1 MSFDLLD
8 AVVKISPSTSLFAFT
23 GFSILELRFLS
34 LAGDNQSKPK
44 VTFNINHAEVNRV
57 LAQSKLHYFDVS
69 SFF

>member
-1 MSFDLLD
+1 MLWQ
-8 AVVKISPSTSLFAFT
+8 KSLQLRAFFAFK
-23 GFSILELRFLS
+23 GISILELRFLS

-57 LAQSKLHYFDVS
+57 LAQSKFHYFDVS